1 MSDTDVPTPVRRAL
15 SGEFARVQ
23 AMLDKLEHGQIHIA
37 VFGRVGVG
45 KSALLNALL
54 GEPRFATSPLH
65 GETKDARMAH
75 WRTESGGGGVYLI
88 DTPGINEVDGE
99 ARRLARELA
108 DAGRPVAR
116 AGERPLQH
124 PADAAP
130 VPHGRVL
137 RLEHIPPLHAAFPNQ
152 KW

>member
-1 MSDTDVPTPVRRAL
+1 MSDTDVPAPVRRAL

-99 ARRLARELA
+99 ARERLAHEV
-108 DAGRPVAR
+108 AGR
-116 AGERPLQH
+116 
-124 PADAAP
+124 ADLVLFVVDGDITQPEIAALRRIAAP
-130 VPHGRVL
+130 PAGCATLATRGRGS
-137 RLEHIPPLHAAFPNQ
+137 RPG
-152 KW
+152 